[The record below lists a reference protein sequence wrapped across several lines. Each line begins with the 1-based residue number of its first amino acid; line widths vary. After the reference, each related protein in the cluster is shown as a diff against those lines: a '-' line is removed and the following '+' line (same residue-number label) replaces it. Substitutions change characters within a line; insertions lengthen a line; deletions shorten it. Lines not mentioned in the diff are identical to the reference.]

1 MKKLIIILNS
11 ILCQVRQWILAV
23 CFLMSSYAYATI
35 SIQVQDNVFKYGTT
49 DIDIRCIVNKTLL
62 NRTEGIQL
70 KRSNENI
77 VSITQYGRFWQDK
90 ALENRGKMNAKIE
103 NVQSP
108 YLNLKI
114 FACNVTQTDVATYVC
129 HLSAIKE
136 EDFSQIVP
144 NSEQI
149 SLNIT
154 GFDDKK
160 TNKCGSSSHAPFAKG
175 SCFVVMLIAIVNA
188 VLN

>member
-1 MKKLIIILNS
+1 MKKLNIIL
-11 ILCQVRQWILAV
+11 CQVRQVRQWILAV

-49 DIDIRCIVNKTLL
+49 DIDISCIVNKTLL
-62 NRTEGIQL
+62 NSTEIIQL
-70 KRSNENI
+70 RRSNENI
-77 VSITQYGRFWQDK
+77 VSITKYGKFWQDK
-90 ALENRGKMNAKIE
+90 TLQNRGKLDATIE
-103 NVQSP
+103 NVHSP

-114 FACNVTQTDVATYVC
+114 FACKVTQTDVATYLC

-136 EDFSQIVP
+136 EDFSQILR
-144 NSEQI
+144 NSTHI